1 MEIKGQEESL
11 KAQPQE
17 ARPERGAEPTVYPGT
32 RHLARR
38 RVSTS
43 LEQGIWTGEW
53 ERTLDTLQEK
63 LESSQGHFYRA
74 HMVSAVSEEG
84 AVEG

>member
-1 MEIKGQEESL
+1 MEIQSQGESL

-17 ARPERGAEPTVYPGT
+17 ARPEGQNPPAYPGR

-38 RVSTS
+38 QVSTS
-43 LEQGIWTGEW
+43 LEQGIWTREW
-53 ERTLDTLQEK
+53 ERTLDMLQEK

-84 AVEG
+84 AVKG